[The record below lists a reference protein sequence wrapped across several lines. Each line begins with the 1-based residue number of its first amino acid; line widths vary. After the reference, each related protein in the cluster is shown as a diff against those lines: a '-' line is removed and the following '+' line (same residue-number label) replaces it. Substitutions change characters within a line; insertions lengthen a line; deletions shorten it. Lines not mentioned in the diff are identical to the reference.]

1 METMEQANAALRDA
15 VETRIAAVKAGKPA
29 EEWYSGCCEGQKPCS
44 TQALPVV
51 GDAPRQRPGS
61 LAFMEV
67 IEELRE
73 MHLRKSQD
81 YGSNRDPLA
90 NVRAGAELVGIE
102 PWRGCLVRVAD
113 KIQRLRTFCHDG
125 RLANEGV
132 EDALLDL
139 ASYSVIALVMFREDS
154 APATL

>member
-1 METMEQANAALRDA
+1 MQ
-15 VETRIAAVKAGKPA
+15 
-29 EEWYSGCCEGQKPCS
+29 
-44 TQALPVV
+44 
-51 GDAPRQRPGS
+51 
-61 LAFMEV
+61 V

-81 YGSNRDPLA
+81 YGSNCDPLA

-125 RLANEGV
+125 RLANESV

-139 ASYSVIALVMFREDS
+139 ASYAVIALVMFRED
-154 APATL
+154 AAATL

>member
-1 METMEQANAALRDA
+1 MQTLEESNAALRNA
-15 VETRIAAVKAGKPA
+15 VEMRIAAA
-29 EEWYSGCCEGQKPCS
+29 GCCEGERPHCGQTLPLADDKPH
-44 TQALPVV
+44 
-51 GDAPRQRPGS
+51 QRPGS

-67 IEELRE
+67 IEELRQ

-102 PWRGCLVRVAD
+102 AWRGCLVRVAD
-113 KIQRLRTFCHDG
+113 KIQRLRTYCHDG

-132 EDALLDL
+132 EDAMIDL
-139 ASYSVIALVMFREDS
+139 ASYAVIALVMFRES
-154 APATL
+154 RAG

>member
-1 METMEQANAALRDA
+1 MMDTLADANDSLREA
-15 VETRIAAVKAGKPA
+15 VKMRIAAVKAGKPA
-29 EEWYSGCCEGQKPCS
+29 EEWYTGGCCEGERPCS
-44 TQALPVV
+44 TQSLTQAD
-51 GDAPRQRPGS
+51 DAPKQRPGS

-67 IEELRE
+67 IEELRQ

-113 KIQRLRTFCHDG
+113 KIQRLRTYCHDG

-132 EDALLDL
+132 EDAMLDL
-139 ASYSVIALVMFREDS
+139 ASYAVIALVMFREDS
-154 APATL
+154 TG

>member
-1 METMEQANAALRDA
+1 MMDTLEESNAALRDA
-15 VETRIAAVKAGKPA
+15 VNARLAGTA
-29 EEWYSGCCEGQKPCS
+29 GCCEGTRPCS
-44 TQALPVV
+44 TQALPKT
-51 GDAPRQRPGS
+51 GDRPHQRPGS

-67 IEELRE
+67 IEELRQ

-102 PWRGCLVRVAD
+102 AWRGCLVRVAD

-125 RLANEGV
+125 RLANESV

-139 ASYSVIALVMFREDS
+139 ASYSIIALVMYREEAS
-154 APATL
+154 GQ

>member
-1 METMEQANAALRDA
+1 MDTLHDANDLVREA
-15 VETRIAAVKAGKPA
+15 VKMRTAAVKDGKPSD
-29 EEWYSGCCEGQKPCS
+29 EWYAVGG
-44 TQALPVV
+44 TQALPVA
-51 GDAPRQRPGS
+51 DDQPPQRPGS

-67 IEELRE
+67 IEELRQ

-113 KIQRLRTFCHDG
+113 KIQRLRTYCHDG

-132 EDALLDL
+132 EDAMLDL
-139 ASYSVIALVMFREDS
+139 ASYAVIALVMFREDR
-154 APATL
+154 AAAL

>member
-1 METMEQANAALRDA
+1 MDASLQDANDLLRAA
-15 VETRIAAVKAGKPA
+15 VQTRIEAVRAGKPS
-29 EEWYSGCCEGQKPCS
+29 EEWYETGCCGGGKQCS
-44 TQALPVV
+44 TQALPQP
-51 GDAPRQRPGS
+51 DATPQQRPGS

-67 IEELRE
+67 IEELRQ

-113 KIQRLRTFCHDG
+113 KIQRLRTYCHDG

-132 EDALLDL
+132 EDAMLDL
-139 ASYSVIALVMFREDS
+139 ASYAVIALVMFREGQR
-154 APATL
+154 